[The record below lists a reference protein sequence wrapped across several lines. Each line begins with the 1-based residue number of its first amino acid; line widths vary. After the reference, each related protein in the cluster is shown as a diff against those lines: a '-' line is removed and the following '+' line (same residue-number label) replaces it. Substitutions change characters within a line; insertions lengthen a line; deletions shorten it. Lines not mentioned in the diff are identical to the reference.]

1 MSLLKYLNNFGFW
14 VFFFGIT
21 CNKDEIKTCFSIF
34 TTCFNNNVYIIH
46 KPCIMRDLVIRMK
59 WFFDY
64 KELSL
69 TDLSVNLQY
78 NSPQKLYR
86 LFNTENASPSCQII
100 EDISNNFPELNL
112 NWLFT
117 GRGNMLLS
125 VQENVDFKEK
135 YYKCLEEK
143 EGLYKELIRERDNDL

>member
-1 MSLLKYLNNFGFW
+1 
-14 VFFFGIT
+14 
-21 CNKDEIKTCFSIF
+21 
-34 TTCFNNNVYIIH
+34 
-46 KPCIMRDLVIRMK
+46 MRDLVLRMK

-69 TDLSVNLQY
+69 IDFSIILGY

-100 EDISNNFPELNL
+100 EDISNNFQELNL

-117 GRGNMLLS
+117 GRGSMILP
-125 VQENVDFKEK
+125 VQENIDFKEK

-143 EGLYKELIRERDNDL
+143 EGLYKDLIKERDKSL